1 MNQIKIDEEKGN
13 RVIISV
19 IGKDRVGIIA
29 EVSNVMKEANVN
41 ILDISQTI
49 MQGFFAMILVGDMAK
64 TNWDMITLKER
75 LAAKGEELG
84 VRIDAQHEDVF
95 LYMHR
100 I

>member
-1 MNQIKIDEEKGN
+1 MKHINNDEGGN

-29 EVSNVMKEANVN
+29 GVSNILHESNIN

-49 MQGFFAMILVGDMAK
+49 MQDLFAMILVGDMNNSK
-64 TNWDMITLKER
+64 LDMAALKEK
-75 LAAKGEELG
+75 LNAKGQELG
-84 VRIDAQHEDVF
+84 VRIDAQHEDIF
-95 LYMHR
+95 RYMHR

>member
-1 MNQIKIDEEKGN
+1 MRIDDEKGN

-19 IGKDRVGIIA
+19 IGKDKVGIIA
-29 EVSNVMKEANVN
+29 EVSNIMREANVN

-49 MQGFFAMILVGDMAK
+49 MQGFFTMILIGDMADC
-64 TNWDMITLKER
+64 NLDMVAFKER
-75 LAAKGEELG
+75 LVDKGEELG
-84 VRIDAQHEDVF
+84 VRIDTQHEDVF

>member
-1 MNQIKIDEEKGN
+1 MKHLKKGEGGN

-29 EVSNVMKEANVN
+29 EVTTILQQSNINV
-41 ILDISQTI
+41 LDISQTI
-49 MQGFFAMILVGDMAK
+49 MQDLFAMILVADMNESKVDMAE
-64 TNWDMITLKER
+64 LKD
-75 LAAKGEELG
+75 LLIAKGEELG

>member
-1 MNQIKIDEEKGN
+1 MNNIKIDEEKGN

-29 EVSNVMKEANVN
+29 EVTSVMREANVN
-41 ILDISQTI
+41 VLDISQTI
-49 MQGFFAMILVGDMAK
+49 MQGFFAMILIGDLNASKLDMA
-64 TNWDMITLKER
+64 NLKER